1 MIDVFAAKLESFAEA
16 TAIITHE
23 GKFVSYSALANLAD
37 DFASQFL
44 KDRKELFLL
53 AADNSLESI
62 VAYLAALRSGTPV
75 ILTPH
80 DKPDTFENIFNQFK
94 PTVTYRPQSSGYK
107 LEHYSEAESA
117 DTKFPSNLAVLLS
130 TSGTTGSAKLV
141 KLSVSNVNANAQ
153 SIAEYLLLSASERA
167 ITSLPMYYSY
177 GLSVINSHLSIGASL
192 VLTDDSVIDES
203 FWLSFNQHQCT
214 SFAGVPYSYELLKR
228 SGFEEKHLPSLRYM
242 TQAGGKLPKELVEYY
257 ALLAEKKGW
266 RFYVMYGQTE
276 ATARMS
282 YLPPDKILSH
292 LGSMGIPI
300 PQGHFDLI
308 DENGQLI
315 TATNKSGEL
324 IYRGPNVMMGYATSR
339 EDLCDA
345 SILTELR
352 TGDIAWRDEDG
363 LYYISGRK
371 SRFLKIFGNRI
382 GLDDLESSLRGHGYV
397 TICGGTDKHL
407 VVLTI
412 DQDKSAE
419 IERVLAEKF
428 SLTSQYASVE
438 EVKDFPLLPSG
449 KIDYARLVKMS
460 ETKALEN
467 TDQATH
473 SKYSWRN
480 LFGINKKRENLSSLD
495 IFSKVFTA
503 SEVTQ
508 ESSFESLNGDSLNY
522 VQMMILLEKKLGQL
536 PENWQKLS
544 VREIEQLNVAPQSYV
559 QPVEASVALRAI
571 AILEVMLNHT
581 YIVDNT
587 YIAGGAAILMV
598 LAGYSL
604 ARFQA
609 ASLFLGKVWGIIWP
623 YLKKI
628 VIPYLVICVALIIKR
643 ALSDEPLEYD
653 ILFMVSNFYRF
664 ETKILSNFWFI
675 QVLAQCVVILGVVF
689 SIKRF
694 SAYAK
699 NNLWEYSI
707 YLLSFFVFTC
717 FLINSFWNTKAF
729 DFQLPHIYLPL
740 VMMGWCACVGKSST
754 QKLLLF
760 GYAFLFFSA
769 MRWIGLWYTSQYVWL
784 IAGVFLLLFLPSV
797 KVFSFVKPFLTEIA
811 SAAYFIYLTHVFILH
826 FVRYLTDNGP
836 LQYLLLIV
844 LCLAAFRLFN
854 KALDTFQAI
863 SKNVSR
869 NKVANITTVINNH
882 SVLFMSLI
890 CAMLIGSV
898 LIFS

>member
-1 MIDVFAAKLESFAEA
+1 MGGNLIDVFAAKLESFAEA
-16 TAIITHE
+16 TAIINHD
-23 GKFVSYSALANLAD
+23 GKAITYNALARLAD
-37 DFASQFL
+37 DFSSQL
-44 KDRKELFLL
+44 SKHDKQLFLL

-62 VAYLAALRSGTPV
+62 VAYIAALRSGIPV

-94 PTVTYRPQSSGYK
+94 PTVTYRPQNGGYA
-107 LEHYSEAESA
+107 LEQYPEAEAVSA
-117 DTKFPSNLAVLLS
+117 KFPSKLAVLLS

-141 KLSVSNVNANAQ
+141 KLSASNIDANAK
-153 SIAEYLLLSASERA
+153 SIAEYLQLSASERA

-203 FWLSFNQHQCT
+203 FWQLFNQHQCT

-228 SGFEEKHLPSLRYM
+228 SGFENRQIPSLRYM

-257 ALLAEKKGW
+257 ALLAEKRGW

-300 PQGHFDLI
+300 PQGSFELI
-308 DENGQLI
+308 DEKGEPI
-315 TATNKSGEL
+315 TATNQSGEL
-324 IYRGPNVMMGYATSR
+324 IYRGPNVMMGYATTR
-339 EDLCDA
+339 DDLYDP
-345 SILTELR
+345 SSLTELR
-352 TGDIAWRDEDG
+352 TGDIAWRDADG

-382 GLDDLESSLRGHGYV
+382 GLDDLESSLRGLGYV

-407 VVLTI
+407 VVMTI
-412 DQDKSAE
+412 DKGKATE
-419 IERVLAEKF
+419 IERVLAEKY

-449 KIDYARLVKMS
+449 KINYAKLVEMS
-460 ETKALEN
+460 EAKALAESADRS
-467 TDQATH
+467 TQSGYTW
-473 SKYSWRN
+473 KN
-480 LFGINKKRENLSSLD
+480 LFGISKSKNRDKLSTLE
-495 IFSKVFTA
+495 IFSKVFTGREIA
-503 SEVTQ
+503 Q
-508 ESSFESLNGDSLNY
+508 EDSFESLNGDSLNY
-522 VQMMILLEKKLGQL
+522 VQMMILLEKKLGIL
-536 PENWQKLS
+536 PDNWQKLS
-544 VREIEQLNVAPQSYV
+544 IREIEQLNIAPPSCV
-559 QPVEASVALRAI
+559 QPVETSVALRAV

-609 ASLFLGKVWGIIWP
+609 ASLFVGQVWSTIWP

-628 VIPYLVICVALIIKR
+628 VVPYLMICVALIAKR
-643 ALSDEPLEYD
+643 ALSNEPLEAD
-653 ILFMVSNFYRF
+653 ILLMVSNFYRF
-664 ETKILSNFWFI
+664 ETKILANFWFI
-675 QVLAQCVVILGVVF
+675 QVLAQCVVILGLVF

-694 SAYAK
+694 RIYAK
-699 NNLWEYSI
+699 NHLWEYSL

-717 FLINSFWNTKAF
+717 FLINSFWDTKAL
-729 DFQLPHIYLPL
+729 DFQVPHIYLPL
-740 VMMGWCACVGKSST
+740 IMIGWCASLGKSNT
-754 QKLLLF
+754 QKLSLF

-769 MRWIGLWYTSQYVWL
+769 MYWLGLWYTSQYVWL
-784 IAGVFLLLFLPSV
+784 IAGVSLLLFLPSV
-797 KVFSFVKPFLTEIA
+797 KVFSFVKPFVTEIA
-811 SAAYFIYLTHVFILH
+811 SAAYFIYLTHMFILH
-826 FVRYLTDNGP
+826 FLRCLTDIGP
-836 LQYLLLIV
+836 LQYLLLV
-844 LCLAAFRLFN
+844 VFCLLAFRLFN
-854 KALDTFQAI
+854 KIVDAFQAA
-863 SKNVSR
+863 SENTS
-869 NKVANITTVINNH
+869 
-882 SVLFMSLI
+882 
-890 CAMLIGSV
+890 
-898 LIFS
+898 